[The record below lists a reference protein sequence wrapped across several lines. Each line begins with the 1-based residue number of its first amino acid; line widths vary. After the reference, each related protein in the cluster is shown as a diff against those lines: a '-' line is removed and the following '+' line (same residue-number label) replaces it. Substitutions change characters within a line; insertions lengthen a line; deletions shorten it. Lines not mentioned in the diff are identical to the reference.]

1 MTTKLELIK
10 EIYQLDDNDLDK
22 RKEALEKIAPYADA
36 IMDKFYEKILQKE
49 DLARFIPLE
58 RIEELKAKQIRFV
71 ADLLSKPFDETL
83 YKRIARVGIV
93 HYHIDLDPVS
103 MSYGYHVLSELIL
116 EQSQRDPSLL
126 PYLKLIIKYL
136 KVAETIMGQEY
147 FAQKT
152 LAESPYRANDLF
164 IAVNDL
170 HMAYIGCRESFEKLS
185 VDEEAKATFEERLDA
200 LKPYRQVL
208 SEAGFNLATIKRFC
222 TEYAKEPNE
231 ANKEALRRAIERPMN
246 DLSVTAYL
254 SLASSLAMLRA
265 MTDIVYRRRV
275 TREKELTMQKVWNNI
290 RTILGENF
298 GWAIER
304 LDFMETEPE
313 SGYDI
318 VKHVPFEDEVFYLCI
333 GVRNVSNRL
342 YILESLD
349 LLAEAMKLTLYLRNR
364 AKEACETPD
373 LKHK

>member
-10 EIYQLDDNDLDK
+10 EIYQLDDNDLAQ

-136 KVAETIMGQEY
+136 KMAETIMGQEY

-164 IAVNDL
+164 IAVNNL
-170 HMAYIGCRESFEKLS
+170 HMAYIGCKASFENLS
-185 VDEEAKATFEERLDA
+185 VDKEAKAAFDKRLDA
-200 LKPYRQVL
+200 LKPYRDVL
-208 SEAGFNLATIKRFC
+208 AEAGFNLSTIKRFC
-222 TEYAKEPNE
+222 TEYANEPSE
-231 ANKEALRRAIERPMN
+231 RNKEALQRAIERPMN

-254 SLASSLAMLRA
+254 SLASSLAMLRT

-275 TREKELTMQKVWNNI
+275 TNEQGLTRQKVRQNI
-290 RTILGENF
+290 QTMLGENF

-304 LDFMETEPE
+304 LDFLESEPE
-313 SGYDI
+313 NGYDI
-318 VKHVPFEDEVFYLCI
+318 VKHMPFKDEVFYLCLK
-333 GVRNVSNRL
+333 VRDVANRL
-342 YILESLD
+342 YVLESLD
-349 LLAEAMKLTLYLRNR
+349 LLAEAMKLTLYLRNH
-364 AKEACETPD
+364 AKEACKAPD
-373 LKHK
+373 LQH